1 MARRRGGTA
10 SFASRNARVRSINSP
25 GESLSEELAMAR
37 AAFEAA
43 LPTSFTDMTAEEAK
57 HWRSTH
63 ARIANGP
70 VVPQQLI
77 GGTPMIDLSAFSAN
91 PKVRIYGKCE
101 YLNPSGSIKDR
112 IAQEILNRALETGE
126 LKEGMTVVA
135 ATSGNTGAA
144 IAMACAIRG
153 FPYIVITNQK
163 TSKEKI
169 DAMKE

>member
-1 MARRRGGTA
+1 
-10 SFASRNARVRSINSP
+10 
-25 GESLSEELAMAR
+25 
-37 AAFEAA
+37 
-43 LPTSFTDMTAEEAK
+43 MTAEEAK

-169 DAMKE
+169 DAMKAYGNMVYSK